1 MTDEDTGSTAK
12 TTKRKT
18 TSTATRTPS
27 KPRSKSAGS
36 GSTAT
41 KAPGAKAA
49 ASAASAASTKTEA
62 APAPTAPAAPAA
74 PATAAAAPST
84 ASTAASGGSGSG
96 GTGGSGTG
104 GSGSGG
110 SGSGG
115 SGSGGGYTRVP
126 ASASSESGGS
136 GLITLPTIL
145 SIAAIVIAILI
156 PVLKDRA
163 VGPSVKPED
172 VNALKVQQTELLTAV
187 ANLEASIEALGV
199 EQDAMQASIAAVKV
213 PSIMIAATDLNEA
226 ISSGDPFQ
234 EELTLFRAIVG
245 ENEAVASVYALEP
258 LAQAGVPTT
267 RELQAG
273 FGDLSHAVIASYQT
287 VESEGDL
294 AKRVSETMA
303 NLTAATT
310 RLRWRLDGA
319 TPPEGTSP
327 LAVMARAE
335 DAAED
340 ADFDT
345 VILEMEAL
353 PENLKAMTTSWV
365 EQVEARKKATLATQ
379 DLELFMIETVASA
392 RN

>member
-36 GSTAT
+36 GSNAT

-62 APAPTAPAAPAA
+62 APAATPAAPAA
-74 PATAAAAPST
+74 AAAAPST

-110 SGSGG
+110 SSSGG

-126 ASASSESGGS
+126 APASSESGGS
-136 GLITLPTIL
+136 SLITLPTIL

-258 LAQAGVPTT
+258 LAEAGVPTT

>member
-27 KPRSKSAGS
+27 KPRSKSAAS

-62 APAPTAPAAPAA
+62 APAPTAAATPAA

-96 GTGGSGTG
+96 STGGSGTG
-104 GSGSGG
+104 GSGSG
-110 SGSGG
+110 SSGG

-126 ASASSESGGS
+126 APASSESGGS

-345 VILEMEAL
+345 VILELEAL
-353 PENLKAMTTSWV
+353 PENLTAMTTSWV